1 MTIEVRVDLVL
12 LSLRQESLQ
21 VFLERAGGG
30 EPRETWRLPGRALV
44 ERQSLEQ
51 AAWGCLKNT
60 TGGADAYLEQLYTY
74 GDPDRVPGHRTVS
87 CVYLGLLRS
96 DGSAP
101 GGEIHQWHRA
111 ARLPRLMHDQGAIL
125 KYALTRLR
133 YKLEYTAVGF
143 ELLPQTFT
151 LTELQGAYEA
161 VLGEDLDKR
170 NFRRRILRA
179 GVIEATKSHRS
190 GEGRPARLYRY
201 RDDAVAEVKA
211 RRLFP

>member
-1 MTIEVRVDLVL
+1 MIEVRVDLVL
-12 LSLRQESLQ
+12 LSLRQASLQ
-21 VFLERAGGG
+21 VLLERAEAGDL
-30 EPRETWRLPGRALV
+30 REMWRLPGSTLSEA
-44 ERQSLEQ
+44 QSLEL
-51 AAWGCLKNT
+51 AAWDCLRNT
-60 TGGADAYLEQLYTY
+60 TGGSVAYLEQLYTY
-74 GDPDRVPGHRTVS
+74 GDPDRVPGRRTIS

-101 GGEIHQWHRA
+101 GSEIDQWHDA
-111 ARLPRLMHDQGAIL
+111 ARPLRLIHDHGAIL

-179 GVIEATKSHRS
+179 GVIEATKAYRTS
-190 GEGRPARLYRY
+190 EGRPARLYRY

>member
-1 MTIEVRVDLVL
+1 MPEVRVDLVL
-12 LSLRQESLQ
+12 LSLRQPGLKVLLDLATSGQ
-21 VFLERAGGG
+21 A
-30 EPRETWRLPGRALV
+30 WALPGCQLGN
-44 ERQSLEQ
+44 RQSLQQ
-51 AAWGCLKNT
+51 AAWDCLRET
-60 TGGADAYLEQLYTY
+60 TGGSQAYLEQLYTY
-74 GDPDRVPGHRTVS
+74 GDPERVAGLRTIS

-96 DGSAP
+96 DGLAQ
-101 GGEIHQWHRA
+101 GTETRRWHDPA
-111 ARLPRLMHDQGAIL
+111 HPPRLMHDHKAIL

-151 LTELQGAYEA
+151 LTELQGTYEA

-179 GVIEATKSHRS
+179 GVIEPMKSYRS